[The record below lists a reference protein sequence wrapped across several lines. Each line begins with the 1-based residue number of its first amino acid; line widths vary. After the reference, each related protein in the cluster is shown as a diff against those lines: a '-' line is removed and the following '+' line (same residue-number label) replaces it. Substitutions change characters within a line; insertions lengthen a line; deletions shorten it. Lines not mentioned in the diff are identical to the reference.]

1 VFLFVT
7 CCIVESKKHLFLF
20 SIIKNSI
27 MKKILIALLFVFGS
41 SFAFSQAGVSL
52 GLKGGINLDNL
63 NTNDPAANI
72 DGRTGYHFGAY
83 ANIKLTKFAIQ
94 PEILYS
100 SQGTTVEFGTVAN
113 DFKQDL
119 VYLNIPVMFK
129 FYLAAGVNLQAGPQF
144 GLLLSA
150 EQDLPTGTQDIKD
163 QLTGSDLSAAL
174 GVGWD
179 APFGLNLTARYL
191 LGLGEVGDDP
201 TIPDFKSRTFQISIG
216 YKLFGIGN

>member
-1 VFLFVT
+1 
-7 CCIVESKKHLFLF
+7 
-20 SIIKNSI
+20 
-27 MKKILIALLFVFGS
+27 MKKILIALVFVLGS
-41 SFAFSQAGVSL
+41 SYAFSQAGISL
-52 GLKGGINLDNL
+52 GIKGGINLDNL
-63 NTNDPAANI
+63 NTDDAAANFE
-72 DGRTGYHFGAY
+72 GRTGYHFGAY

-100 SQGTTVEFGTVAN
+100 AQGTTVDFGAVAA
-113 DFKQDL
+113 DFDQDL

-144 GLLLSA
+144 GVLLSA
-150 EQDLPTGTQDIKD
+150 EQDLPTGTANIKD
-163 QLTGSDLSAAL
+163 QLNGSDVSAAL

-201 TIPDFKSRTFQISIG
+201 AVPDFKSRTFQISLG

>member
-1 VFLFVT
+1 
-7 CCIVESKKHLFLF
+7 
-20 SIIKNSI
+20 
-27 MKKILIALLFVFGS
+27 MKKIFIALLFVLGS
-41 SFAFSQAGVSL
+41 SYAFSQAGVSL
-52 GLKGGINLDNL
+52 GVKGGLNL
-63 NTNDPAANI
+63 NDVNTGDPSASF
-72 DGRTGYHFGAY
+72 DSRTGFHVGAF

-94 PEILYS
+94 PEVLYS
-100 SQGTTVEFGTVAN
+100 FQGTTVDDIRKAPDEFN
-113 DFKQDL
+113 QDL
-119 VYLNIPVMFK
+119 VYLNIPIMFK

-150 EQDLPTGTQDIKD
+150 EQELPAGTQDIKD
-163 QLTGSDLSAAL
+163 QLTGSDLSAAF